1 VSLQTGSQNKPFLP
15 EVAFVRYLS
24 TVMRN
29 VTNTPE
35 KRVLADLETD
45 ICLRVGTAQILAS
58 LAEGEY
64 CKAELR

>member
-1 VSLQTGSQNKPFLP
+1 
-15 EVAFVRYLS
+15 
-24 TVMRN
+24 MRN